1 MLDRHGGLTNLA
13 TGARLDGNNVL
24 VYSWTEDDESAVV
37 ANVRVRTAS
46 QVIDEKFREAER
58 SGKMI
63 KLA

>member
-1 MLDRHGGLTNLA
+1 M
-13 TGARLDGNNVL
+13 
-24 VYSWTEDDESAVV
+24 EDDESAVV
-37 ANVRVRTAS
+37 ADVRVRTAS